1 MKERP
6 LILFTLLSQL
16 AVGIFVLASITDALM
31 AYELASKTAPEK
43 AAALTHLALLATAPL
58 ALLGM
63 LASFLHLGTPRN
75 AWRALANLRTSWL
88 SREILFA
95 GLFAGLSGLFSFLQ
109 WLGWGPGW
117 LRHGLAVLAAACG
130 LMLVY
135 SMARVYMLRTVPA
148 WQTWMTTASFFTTA
162 FFLGSL
168 VLAAI
173 NAGPLSPAKEHLAW
187 LIWRLEFLPRLTLAG
202 VLHLGVQALFT
213 AHWAVQHTQPARH
226 LALAAYQHSRAA
238 PRAASRAFAWLVL
251 RLGLSTAGL
260 TLYILAYPEYH
271 VPLAAI
277 TLWLAFA
284 LALAGEVIGKYLF
297 YSILE

>member
-226 LALAAYQHSRAA
+226 LALATACQRPRPSTERALT
-238 PRAASRAFAWLVL
+238 WLRL

-260 TLYILAYPEYH
+260 ILYILAYPEYH